1 MSDTDESYINML
13 QQRIAELEAE
23 NKMLR
28 QLAKAEA
35 MAAVRTEQPDTDK
48 LKAHACAFAEYVTS
62 SPLVKHSYTNFMA
75 KIEESTH
82 E

>member
-1 MSDTDESYINML
+1 MSN
-13 QQRIAELEAE
+13 QQRVINSEQREQLNAQRCIA
-23 NKMLR
+23 
-28 QLAKAEA
+28 
-35 MAAVRTEQPDTDK
+35 EQPDTDK

-75 KIEESTH
+75 KIEES